1 MSRTGTATAAEIE
14 LWRLQARMARDVVN
28 ANTHGLSHE
37 DSLVAPQPGG
47 NRLNW
52 VLGHLLSVYDGF
64 LPLLKQEPV
73 IGAATLKRFAR
84 GAPPLENPADAM
96 DFPRLQA
103 AWNQASDRVDAG
115 LARLDPDTLEQP
127 VPNSPSGN
135 PDETVRSL
143 ITTVMFHQAYH
154 AGQTAVLRRIAGREG
169 AIH

>member
-1 MSRTGTATAAEIE
+1 MPRTGTATAAEIE

-28 ANTHGLSHE
+28 ANTHGLTHE
-37 DSLVAPQPGG
+37 DSLVEPRPGG

-73 IGAATLKRFAR
+73 IGAALQRFAR
-84 GAPPLENPADAM
+84 GAPPLRNPAEAI
-96 DFPRLQA
+96 DFGKLLA
-103 AWNQASDRVDAG
+103 AWNQASERVDAG
-115 LARLDPDTLEQP
+115 LAGLDPEILERP